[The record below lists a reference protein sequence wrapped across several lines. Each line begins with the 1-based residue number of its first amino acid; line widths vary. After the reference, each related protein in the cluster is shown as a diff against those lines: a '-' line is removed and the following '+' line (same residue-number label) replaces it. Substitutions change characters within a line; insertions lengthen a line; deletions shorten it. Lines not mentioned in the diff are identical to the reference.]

1 MSGTWLG
8 TCDTIVN
15 KTWFLTLKIIHHYSP
30 IVAAVMSTLTDCPKS
45 GATQMQNEGKKSD
58 GDLRLRV
65 LYCTSNPFL
74 SPEQMLVSASADTV
88 AGRHETSNLGASSL
102 LN

>member
-1 MSGTWLG
+1 MVS
-8 TCDTIVN
+8 D
-15 KTWFLTLKIIHHYSP
+15 LKDNPSLFSYSCGCYEHT
-30 IVAAVMSTLTDCPKS
+30 VTDCPKS

-88 AGRHETSNLGASSL
+88 AGRHETSNLGVSSL